1 VFALVLARKDRKLGP
16 RLTPSKEGA
25 CTPFDPAKPFAVD
38 NMRLCGAF
46 SLGPDGLT
54 LVGGTIAS
62 LTPRLSRLLGR
73 VVIDK
78 TGLTRNFD
86 INIEWTPDETL
97 AMQPAN
103 RAVDNTGAT
112 ILTVFRQDL
121 GLEFKAERSPVE
133 ILVIERAEKPSGN

>member
-1 VFALVLARKDRKLGP
+1 
-16 RLTPSKEGA
+16 
-25 CTPFDPAKPFAVD
+25 
-38 NMRLCGAF
+38 MCGAF
-46 SLGPDGLT
+46 SLGPDELT

-86 INIEWTPDETL
+86 TNIEWTPDETL

-103 RAVDNTGAT
+103 RAVDKTGAT

-121 GLEFKAERSPVE
+121 GLEFKAERGPVE